1 MKSYIIKSISDVV
14 TNSSSEVFCYIKG
27 NEEILEEIYNTLGN
41 DFLQDCA
48 GDGGLFLSDDYINVS
63 IGHQGWLE
71 GLDKILKPGLEKL
84 LEPWQGKYTI
94 EYV

>member
-1 MKSYIIKSISDVV
+1 MKIISISDVI

-27 NEEILEEIYNTLGN
+27 DKEILEEIYNTLGS

-48 GDGGLFLSDDYINVS
+48 GEGGLWLADDYIDVS
-63 IGHQGWLE
+63 IGHSGCLE

-94 EYV
+94 EYEN